1 MFIARYC
8 IIFHAIL
15 NEIILIPFSY
25 FCTSYIGTQFIFIG
39 NITPYEL
46 SKLLSLSQSVSS
58 CFTLLWWVYWGF
70 LTHAIMS
77 SAITVLT
84 FSFKVGFLYFFP
96 SYLLFSFSIPP
107 FITLPGNQES
117 EKTSKLPIKSIHDNF
132 PVYSYSIRTIA
143 SLENDQLVVYKRLF
157 PSTYHHALK
166 KTIYN

>member
-46 SKLLSLSQSVSS
+46 SKLLSLSRSVSS

-107 FITLPGNQES
+107 FFPLFVSLSLSFFLP
-117 EKTSKLPIKSIHDNF
+117 
-132 PVYSYSIRTIA
+132 
-143 SLENDQLVVYKRLF
+143 
-157 PSTYHHALK
+157 HHRVDIDKDFVLLN
-166 KTIYN
+166 TIYQFLSLILSV